1 METRCFIISSMN
13 QVSHSSTLNQS
24 ANTGNS
30 QPLPDVDGFTN
41 LTMFF
46 HNWGKAEGLCS
57 VIVIKTLPTPALFF
71 FITWYSNETLKQSIS
86 TLFLYRKPHRLK
98 KTSFYPF
105 LLKNFNFIFFL
116 YIYSWCNVLRNMFYS
131 ICSFVSCNNVSCK
144 DDSCMTEGISAPVE
158 IIQQIL
164 DEILLPCLFTWF
176 PSLTSN

>member
-30 QPLPDVDGFTN
+30 QPLPDVDGFTIWQC
-41 LTMFF
+41 FF
-46 HNWGKAEGLCS
+46 TTEAKQKACAPPLS
-57 VIVIKTLPTPALFF
+57 SRHYPPLPFF

-105 LLKNFNFIFFL
+105 LLKIFNFIFFL

-131 ICSFVSCNNVSCK
+131 ICSFVS
-144 DDSCMTEGISAPVE
+144 VE
-158 IIQQIL
+158 R
-164 DEILLPCLFTWF
+164 ERTYVKF
-176 PSLTSN
+176 